1 MNDSGREIRA
11 IAFDYGGV
19 LAEPISEET
28 VRHMAAA
35 AGSSYEIFRD
45 ALWSHRAGYDAGK
58 YTEFEYWQSVL
69 RECTDRGEPAMDDS
83 QTIPLLSQLDS
94 IGWSRLRPAMIR
106 WAALQRSR
114 GYVTCIISNMAQP
127 TYEMVIRDRPWI
139 DYFEHIVISAQV
151 GSNKP
156 DAPIFEAALER
167 LQLDPAEVLFLDDLP
182 HNVAGAR
189 EIGLQSVR
197 CTEPAGLVET
207 LTTEFPAIELT
218 ELTVDSAVTS

>member
-19 LAEPISEET
+19 LAEAISEET

-35 AGSSYEIFRD
+35 AGSSYEVFRD
-45 ALWSHRAGYDAGK
+45 ALWSHRAGYDAGDD
-58 YTEFEYWQSVL
+58 TEAEYWQSVL
-69 RECTDRGEPAMDDS
+69 RQCADRGEQVTTDS
-83 QTIPLLSQLDS
+83 QTISLLSQLDS

-127 TYEMVIRDRPWI
+127 TYEMVVRGRPWLS
-139 DYFEHIVISAQV
+139 YFHHVVISAQF

-156 DAPIFEAALER
+156 AAPIFEAALELLR
-167 LQLDPAEVLFLDDLP
+167 FDPAEVLFLDDLP

-189 EIGLQSVR
+189 EAGLRSVR
-197 CTEPAGLVET
+197 CIDPAGLAET
-207 LTTEFPAIELT
+207 LATEFPAIEVT
-218 ELTVDSAVTS
+218 GLTVDSPAPT